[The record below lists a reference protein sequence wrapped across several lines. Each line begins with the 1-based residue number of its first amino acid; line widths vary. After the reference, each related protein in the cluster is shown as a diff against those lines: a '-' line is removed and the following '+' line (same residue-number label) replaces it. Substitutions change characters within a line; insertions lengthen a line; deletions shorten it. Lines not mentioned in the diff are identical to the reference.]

1 MMENTNPQPQTGSKR
16 SLERRLQFID
26 FRLRWE
32 GRLNRRDLINYF
44 AVSMPQASMDISKY
58 SDLAPDNLTY
68 DLSSR
73 CYLATDAF
81 RPLFS
86 RSSSRRY
93 LTELWATR
101 SHLMDPTTSFIGEG
115 VSFDFA
121 PAPERTIPDETVH
134 VLVTAIRERRK
145 ILVTY
150 QSMGSMAPSTRELS
164 PHALGHDGYR
174 WHARAYCHT
183 KGEFRDFVIARMLT
197 VEQAGGSEVSPAED
211 RLWNHIIKLVIVP
224 NPALSEDKQLVISLD
239 YGMTDGRVELPCRR
253 AFLFYTLKRLGLST
267 KVLDDNPAEQQICLH
282 NRDEIQAYID
292 EALRPGGS

>member
-1 MMENTNPQPQTGSKR
+1 MENPNPQPQTGSKW

-32 GRLNRRDLINYF
+32 GRLNRRDLIDYF

-58 SDLAPDNLTY
+58 TELAPDNLTY

-73 CYLATDAF
+73 SYLATDTF
-81 RPLFS
+81 KPVFS
-86 RSSSRRY
+86 RSNSRRY

-101 SHLMDPTTSFIGEG
+101 SHLMDPRTSFVGEG
-115 VSFDFA
+115 ISVDFA
-121 PAPERTIPDETVH
+121 PAPERVIPDETVH
-134 VLVTAIRERRK
+134 ILVTAIREKCR

-150 QSMGSMAPSTRELS
+150 QSMGSTAPSARELS

-183 KGEFRDFVIARMLT
+183 KGDFRDFVIARMLT
-197 VEQAGGSEVSPAED
+197 VEQAGTSEVNPAED
-211 RLWNHIIKLVIVP
+211 HLWNHIITLVIVP

-267 KVLDDNPAEQQICLH
+267 KVKDDDPAEQQICLY